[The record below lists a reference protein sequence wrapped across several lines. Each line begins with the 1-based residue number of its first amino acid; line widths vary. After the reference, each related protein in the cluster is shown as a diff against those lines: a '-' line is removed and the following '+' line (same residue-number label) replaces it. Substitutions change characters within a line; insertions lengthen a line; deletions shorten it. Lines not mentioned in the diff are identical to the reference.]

1 MDRNAPLKIY
11 EQPLNER
18 IRACLRLDH
27 LFARIDHHLQSSS
40 RDDTLCTVLL
50 LLEAADVLSRID
62 IKRELIKELERQQAR
77 LMNVPDSPGVDRN
90 KLNALLDQQN
100 GLIKALH
107 GYHAQP
113 GAHLKSHELL
123 NAVRQRAS
131 IPGALCEFDI
141 PGLHY
146 WLSLPDAERREDIA
160 VWLEP
165 FTDIRQAN
173 ELVISLIRNSVDTM
187 SVVAEEGFLQQSIES
202 ATPYQLLRVMID
214 DDIVCYPEISAG
226 KHRFTVRFMTLDR
239 ENGHPRQVDEDIDFR
254 LALCRL

>member
-1 MDRNAPLKIY
+1 MDRNAALKIY

-27 LFARIDHHLQSSS
+27 LFARIDHHLS
-40 RDDTLCTVLL
+40 RDSRNDTLCTLLL

-77 LMNVPDSPGVDRN
+77 LMNVPDSPGVDRD

-113 GAHLKSHELL
+113 GAHLKNHELL

-141 PGLHY
+141 PGLHH
-146 WLSLPDAERREDIA
+146 WLGLPEQERREDIDT
-160 VWLEP
+160 WLAP
-165 FTDIRQAN
+165 FTDIREAN
-173 ELVISLIRNSVDTM
+173 ELVIRLIRNSVDTM
-187 SVVAEEGFLQQSIES
+187 SVLAEQGFLQQSLES
-202 ATPYQLLRVMID
+202 TTPYQLLRVMID
-214 DDIVCYPEISAG
+214 EDTDSYPEISAG
-226 KHRFTVRFMTLDR
+226 KHRFTVRFMRLER
-239 ENGHPRQVDEDIDFR
+239 ENGHPRQVHEDIEFR

>member
-1 MDRNAPLKIY
+1 MDRNAPLKIF

-18 IRACLRLDH
+18 IRACLRLDN
-27 LFARIDHHLQSSS
+27 LFARIDHHRQNPS
-40 RDDTLCTVLL
+40 RNDTLCTVLL

-62 IKRELIKELERQQAR
+62 IKRELIKELERQQGR
-77 LMNVPDSPGVDRN
+77 LMGVPDSPGVDRD

-107 GYHAQP
+107 GYANQP

-131 IPGALCEFDI
+131 IPGALCEFDT

-146 WLSLPDAERREDIA
+146 WLGLPEAERRKDIDT
-160 VWLEP
+160 WLAP
-165 FTDIRQAN
+165 FADIRAAN

-187 SVVAEEGFLQQSIES
+187 SVVAEEGFLQQSTES
-202 ATPYQLLRVMID
+202 AVPYQMLRVMLD
-214 DDIVCYPEISAG
+214 EDTDAYPEISAG

-239 ENGHPRQVDEDIDFR
+239 ENGHPRQIHENVEFR

>member
-1 MDRNAPLKIY
+1 
-11 EQPLNER
+11 
-18 IRACLRLDH
+18 
-27 LFARIDHHLQSSS
+27 
-40 RDDTLCTVLL
+40 
-50 LLEAADVLSRID
+50 
-62 IKRELIKELERQQAR
+62 
-77 LMNVPDSPGVDRN
+77 LMNVPDTPGVNRD

-113 GAHLKSHELL
+113 GAHLKNHELL

-146 WLSLPDAERREDIA
+146 WLGLPEDERRQDIDT
-160 VWLEP
+160 WLEP
-165 FTDIRQAN
+165 FADIRQAN
-173 ELVISLIRNSVDTM
+173 ELVISLIRDSVDTM
-187 SVVAEEGFLQQSIES
+187 SVTAEEGFLQQSIES

-214 DDIVCYPEISAG
+214 DEIDAYPEISAG
-226 KHRFTVRFMTLDR
+226 KHRFTVRFMTLGR
-239 ENGHPRQVDEDIDFR
+239 ENGHPRQIHEDVEFR